1 MIELHNVSKVYNSG
15 GAPVVALREVN
26 LTIAEGEFVALM
38 GPSGSG
44 KSTLLTIVGG
54 MNSPTGGRLLVDGI
68 DVYSLSPERQADFR
82 YEYVG
87 FVFQQLQLLPYL
99 TALEN
104 VLLAL
109 AIAPTPRAEKIA
121 RAHEILA
128 QVGLKGKEHR
138 LPSQL
143 SGGEQG
149 RVAVARALVNRA
161 PILLADEPTGNLDRA
176 TGTQVLEL
184 LRELNGAGQT
194 VVMVTHDPQAA
205 AYAQRVV
212 SILDGRIVG
221 DTVSAPAPSIAPA
234 ILPMSQPA
242 TNPCSA
248 ATERVQ

>member
-1 MIELHNVSKVYNSG
+1 MIELQNVSKVYNSG
-15 GAPVVALREVN
+15 GAPVAALRNVT

-54 MNSPTGGRLLVDGI
+54 MNSPTSGRVLVDGI
-68 DVYSLSPERQADFR
+68 DVYGLSPERQADFR
-82 YEYVG
+82 YEYIG

-121 RAHEILA
+121 RAHEVLA
-128 QVGLKGKEHR
+128 QVRLKGKEHR

-149 RVAVARALVNRA
+149 RVAVARAIVNHA

-176 TGTQVLEL
+176 TGIQVLEL
-184 LRELNGAGQT
+184 LRDLNRSGQT

-205 AYAQRVV
+205 AYARRVV
-212 SILDGRIVG
+212 NILDGQIIG
-221 DTVSAPAPSIAPA
+221 DAAPAHALESFHLAMPAMPS
-234 ILPMSQPA
+234 
-242 TNPCSA
+242 
-248 ATERVQ
+248 R